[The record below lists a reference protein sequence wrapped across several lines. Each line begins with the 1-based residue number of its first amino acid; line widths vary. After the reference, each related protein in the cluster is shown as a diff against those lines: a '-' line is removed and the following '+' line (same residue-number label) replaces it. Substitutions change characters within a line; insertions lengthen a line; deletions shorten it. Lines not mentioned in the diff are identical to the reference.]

1 MKPSSTEQ
9 APVSGDPDAWL
20 LLVYRLPSDSSRARV
35 AVWRD
40 LKRLGALYLQQAV
53 CVLPDA
59 PGVRQRVDKMRARL
73 RDLGGDSTF
82 LTLRDLDDET
92 RDQFV
97 TGFRSQSA
105 KEYAEIIEECETKF
119 FKEIEFE
126 RYRENYTFEE
136 AEEIRQ
142 DLDKLRSWMAKVQ
155 ARDWIGADGREQAA
169 AMIDRCE
176 EMLEEFE
183 ADVYQRINLGDGLA

>member
-1 MKPSSTEQ
+1 MSTAGAFE
-9 APVSGDPDAWL
+9 GAWL
-20 LLVYRLPSDSSRARV
+20 LLVYRLPTDSSRARV

-59 PGVRQRVDKMRARL
+59 PGVRERVVKMRARL
-73 RDLGGDSTF
+73 RELGGDSTF
-82 LTLRDLDDET
+82 LTLRDVDADTNDE
-92 RDQFV
+92 FV
-97 TGFRSQSA
+97 AGFRRQSA
-105 KEYAEIIEECETKF
+105 KEYAELVEECETKF

-142 DLDKLRSWMAKVQ
+142 DLEKLKAWMSKVE
-155 ARDWIGADGREQAA
+155 ARDWMGADGRDQAA
-169 AMIDRCE
+169 ALIDRCE
-176 EMLEEFE
+176 ELLEDFE
-183 ADVYQRINLGDGLA
+183 ADVYQRLNPG